1 MEKFQNEIHGEE
13 STRIP
18 IFDSF
23 DIEILLNVK
32 I

>member
-1 MEKFQNEIHGEE
+1 MEKFENEIYGEQ

-23 DIEILLNVK
+23 DIEILLNAK